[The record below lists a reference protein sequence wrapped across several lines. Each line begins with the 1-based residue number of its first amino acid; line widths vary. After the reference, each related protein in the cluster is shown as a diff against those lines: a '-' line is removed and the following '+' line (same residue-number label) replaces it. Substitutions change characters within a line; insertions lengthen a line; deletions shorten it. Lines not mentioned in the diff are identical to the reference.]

1 MNNLFS
7 TRLSNHHRHLQK
19 YLRFI
24 LNDSFVVILTFLFG
38 GATLYYSQLLKQLP
52 TPFYPGRFISLGVC
66 IILLLIGNFATL
78 LKPADRLFLLPKELE
93 MNQFLDKARNYS
105 MILPTVVLAF
115 GLGFL
120 MPLIRVSTGWQ
131 LSVYPLILIGMIG
144 LKFADMQAKRQ
155 AIYQIT
161 DKKRKIARLVWWIG
175 SLLSLIGLF
184 FIHLIV
190 FYVWMILV
198 NLHFIGQKRHLKNHL
213 LDWHYAIENEQKRLH
228 RIYQFINLFT
238 DVPFIK
244 TKMRKMH
251 GAKWI
256 FNLVSKTHDKT
267 YSYLFIRRLMRGD
280 EYFGQI
286 VRLLLLGAICLLA
299 VDDWRFI
306 LVISGLFLYLI
317 TFQLIPLVHQYQTQ
331 VLTRLY
337 PVNRE
342 IQIKNF
348 YQVFQTVVAICV
360 ILFTLISLFQ
370 IQLANYGYVVG
381 GNILIGLLLRYTYV
395 PNRLKKLQ
403 FR

>member
-1 MNNLFS
+1 MWN
-7 TRLSNHHRHLQK
+7 
-19 YLRFI
+19 
-24 LNDSFVVILTFLFG
+24 
-38 GATLYYSQLLKQLP
+38 
-52 TPFYPGRFISLGVC
+52 
-66 IILLLIGNFATL
+66 
-78 LKPADRLFLLPKELE
+78 
-93 MNQFLDKARNYS
+93 
-105 MILPTVVLAF
+105 
-115 GLGFL
+115 
-120 MPLIRVSTGWQ
+120 
-131 LSVYPLILIGMIG
+131 
-144 LKFADMQAKRQ
+144 
-155 AIYQIT
+155 
-161 DKKRKIARLVWWIG
+161 
-175 SLLSLIGLF
+175 
-184 FIHLIV
+184 V

-256 FNLVSKTHDKT
+256 FSLVSKTHDKT

-286 VRLLLLGAICLLA
+286 VRLLLLGAVCLLA
-299 VDDWRFI
+299 VDDWRFS

-317 TFQLIPLVHQYQTQ
+317 TFQLIPLVHQYQSQ